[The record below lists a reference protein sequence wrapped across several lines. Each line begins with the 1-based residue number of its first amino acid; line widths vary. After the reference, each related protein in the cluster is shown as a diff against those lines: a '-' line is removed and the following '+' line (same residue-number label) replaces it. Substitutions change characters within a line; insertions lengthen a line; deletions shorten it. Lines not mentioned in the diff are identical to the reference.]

1 MANSI
6 KLPSFAQP
14 IINMSVKVGVRVRPF
29 NKREEQLGA
38 RLCVQM
44 EGTSTIV
51 TDTDG
56 QKKTFNYDYSFWS
69 HDAFRV
75 DE

>member
-1 MANSI
+1 
-6 KLPSFAQP
+6 
-14 IINMSVKVGVRVRPF
+14 
-29 NKREEQLGA
+29 LGA

>member
-1 MANSI
+1 
-6 KLPSFAQP
+6 
-14 IINMSVKVGVRVRPF
+14 MSVKVGVRVRPF

-38 RLCVQM
+38 KLCVQM
-44 EGTSTIV
+44 EGNSTIV

-56 QKKTFNYDYSFWS
+56 QKKTFHYDYSFWS